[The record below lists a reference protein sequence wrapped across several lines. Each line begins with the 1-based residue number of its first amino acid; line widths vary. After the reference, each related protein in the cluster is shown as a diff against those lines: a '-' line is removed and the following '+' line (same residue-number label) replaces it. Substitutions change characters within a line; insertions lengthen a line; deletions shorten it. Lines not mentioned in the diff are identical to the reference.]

1 MVTTQILLL
10 SLVTVGTRLEPNLT
24 SAISSKLFCS
34 ILVQVSNV
42 VGDVFVVDKVVVE
55 VEDSVNENKSSIDY
69 MITERKV
76 GFFALWGSFGFF
88 GVFGLITHI
97 PVVAEGLVTNITGA
111 LVSVVPFLIV
121 VVGILVLVAVVFV
134 IVIVFVVV
142 VAVVVVVVVVVGVVV
157 GVGLMVVVVILVV
170 PKTRPSILSSSS

>member
-55 VEDSVNENKSSIDY
+55 VEDSVNENKSSIY
-69 MITERKV
+69 YLITERKI
-76 GFFALWGSFGFF
+76 GFFGLWGSFGVF

-97 PVVAEGLVTNITGA
+97 PVVAEGLVTNITGT

-134 IVIVFVVV
+134 IAIVV
-142 VAVVVVVVVVVGVVV
+142 VAVVAGVVVVVVGVVF
-157 GVGLMVVVVILVV
+157 GVGLMVVVVIVVV
-170 PKTRPSILSSSS
+170 PKTRPIILSSCS